1 MIAKDFIVFKTGVII
16 YDIKNTKVAV
26 NGVKVGKIGFFES
39 IGLSQTITIEYD
51 HINKMWG
58 TVFPRINYRKNTEEM
73 ALFQKCEV
81 LCQEIGNIFEEN
93 TLI

>member
-1 MIAKDFIVFKTGVII
+1 MIAKDFIVFENGVII
-16 YDIKNTKVAV
+16 YDTKNTKVAV
-26 NGVKVGKIGFFES
+26 NGVKVGKISFFES

-51 HINKMWG
+51 HINKM
-58 TVFPRINYRKNTEEM
+58 FPRINYRKNTEEM